1 LQSASVAWLSGK
13 GGDML
18 LQDIIQILNN
28 RLESLKAKKNIAV
41 ASGEL
46 EQVYK
51 LDFEI
56 SETTSTLDQLKT
68 LVV

>member
-1 LQSASVAWLSGK
+1 
-13 GGDML
+13 ML

-28 RLESLKAKKNIAV
+28 KLESLKAKKNIAV

-51 LDFEI
+51 LDSEI
-56 SETTSTLDQLKT
+56 SETLDTLNQLKT
-68 LVV
+68 LI

>member
-1 LQSASVAWLSGK
+1 
-13 GGDML
+13 ML